1 MAWIASLIVT
11 PLAAEGQQRR
21 KLPLVG
27 YLSARSG
34 PGDEDEAF
42 RQGLR
47 ELGYIP
53 GRDIVIEYRWA
64 AISNDGLR
72 LAAEELVRLKVDVLV
87 GSSGPAVQAAKTAT
101 TTIPIVIQAAAD
113 PVGSG
118 FIASL
123 ARPGG
128 NITGLSLMIPDL
140 AEKQLELLRTI
151 IPKLSR
157 VAYMAQAASTYGPQ
171 LQQAQAAAEKV
182 GVHLQPV
189 MVNDPEGFEE
199 AFASIRGRA
208 EALWV
213 QPIFNTKSVQK
224 IHDLALRERL
234 PTVSSFPLFAQTGLM
249 LSYGPNHLALP
260 RRAAVYVDKILK
272 GAKPADLPV
281 EQPTKLELVINLK
294 TAKALGL
301 TIPQSLLLRADQV
314 IQ

>member
-1 MAWIASLIVT
+1 
-11 PLAAEGQQRR
+11 
-21 KLPLVG
+21 
-27 YLSARSG
+27 
-34 PGDEDEAF
+34 
-42 RQGLR
+42 
-47 ELGYIP
+47 
-53 GRDIVIEYRWA
+53 
-64 AISNDGLR
+64 
-72 LAAEELVRLKVDVLV
+72 
-87 GSSGPAVQAAKTAT
+87 
-101 TTIPIVIQAAAD
+101 
-113 PVGSG
+113 
-118 FIASL
+118 
-123 ARPGG
+123 
-128 NITGLSLMIPDL
+128 
-140 AEKQLELLRTI
+140 
-151 IPKLSR
+151 
-157 VAYMAQAASTYGPQ
+157 
-171 LQQAQAAAEKV
+171 AQAAAEKV

-294 TAKALGL
+294 DRQGARPDDPTVGTGASGSDHRVRDGVESPRTKMSRRTAMYSCSRP
-301 TIPQSLLLRADQV
+301 TSQCR
-314 IQ
+314 